1 LPVLVDG
8 EHDGEHGAEVGG
20 GLEEDAPL
28 VEGFADEGVLLV
40 VEFEDGF
47 LEVADTSVDEF
58 CGF

>member
-1 LPVLVDG
+1 
-8 EHDGEHGAEVGG
+8 
-20 GLEEDAPL
+20 LEEDAAF

-47 LEVADTSVDEF
+47 LEVADASVDEF